1 MQTLNTLDL
10 MQVNGGVDDAVQKP
24 DFSNVISRVTSTE
37 ETRHILGDLLRRY
50 LLDVLN

>member
-24 DFSNVISRVTSTE
+24 DFSNVISRVAIVNQNIGSP
-37 ETRHILGDLLRRY
+37 
-50 LLDVLN
+50 NS